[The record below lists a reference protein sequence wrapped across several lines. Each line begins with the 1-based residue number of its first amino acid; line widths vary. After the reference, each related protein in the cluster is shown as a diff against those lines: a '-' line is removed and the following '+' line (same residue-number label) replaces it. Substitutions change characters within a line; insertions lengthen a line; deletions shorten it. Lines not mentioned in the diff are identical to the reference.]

1 VLYWTSREEEIMAE
15 FDILEKGLWV
25 GYDPRERYW
34 NSRWNT
40 LDEVNSGLTLPK
52 TVSITDSTLRE
63 GEEAPFVVFT
73 IKEKLKIARM
83 LDEIGV
89 HEIDCGF
96 AAINEH
102 HFEFLQ
108 ALGEEGLRIKKS
120 VIVRVDLPNYESAI
134 ERVLQAGADVILCG
148 LYATPIKDYSLN
160 DYLAL
165 ITRAI
170 GYCKDL
176 KVFAA
181 FWGTCT
187 RWERNFVESVYK
199 TAIDAGADRIKIAG
213 GGVLTVPA
221 FRYLSKMLKTIAGPK
236 ELGIH
241 AHNHYGLATAYAL
254 AGVEAGAENVET
266 SVNGLGDG
274 AGLAPFEEVVM
285 ALTAFYGF
293 DLGINIE
300 KIMKLSRLVQRLSG
314 VSVQPYKP
322 LVGNNV
328 FVETPDTHIEAI
340 LRKRLQGKPSRSYIN
355 PEAIGQRQTILFGP
369 SALGGPAIEL
379 KATEL
384 GMRLTKRQVDEILGS
399 LKKRLATKPSISE
412 GEVEKIIQKMGKA
425 KGHKT
430 NTLRSD

>member
-1 VLYWTSREEEIMAE
+1 MAE

-25 GYDPRERYW
+25 DYDPRDRYY
-34 NSRWNT
+34 NSRWNA
-40 LDEVNSGLTLPK
+40 LDEVQSGLTLPK

-73 IKEKLKIARM
+73 IGEKLKIARM

-120 VIVRVDLPNYESAI
+120 VIVRIDLPNYESGI
-134 ERVLQAGADVILCG
+134 ERVLQAGADIILCG
-148 LYATPIKDYSLN
+148 LYATPIKDYSLK

-170 GYCKDL
+170 RYCKGL
-176 KVFAA
+176 KAFTA

-187 RWERNFVESVYK
+187 RWEKAFVESVYK

-254 AGVEAGAENVET
+254 AGVEMGAENVET

-285 ALTAFYGF
+285 ALMAFYGF

-314 VSVQPYKP
+314 VRVQPYKP
-322 LVGNNV
+322 LVGKNV

-340 LRKRLQGKPSRSYIN
+340 LRKRLQGKPSRNYIN
-355 PEAIGQRQTILFGP
+355 PETIGQRETILFGP

-384 GMRLTKRQVDEILGS
+384 GIRLTKRQVDEILGS
-399 LKKRLATKPSISE
+399 LKKRLATAFSISE
-412 GEVEKIIQKMGKA
+412 GEVEKVIQKFGKA
-425 KGHKT
+425 GG
-430 NTLRSD
+430 LLP

>member
-1 VLYWTSREEEIMAE
+1 MAE
-15 FDILEKGLWV
+15 FDILERGLWV
-25 GYDPRERYW
+25 DYDPKNRYY

-40 LDEVNSGLTLPK
+40 LDEVKSKLTLPK

-73 IKEKLKIARM
+73 TEEKLKIARM
-83 LDEIGV
+83 LEEIGV

-108 ALGEEGLRIKKS
+108 ALKKEGLRIKKS
-120 VIVRVDLPNYESAI
+120 VIVRIDLPKCESGI
-134 ERVLQAGADVILCG
+134 ERVLQAGADIILCG
-148 LYATPIKDYSLN
+148 LYATPIKDYSLE

-170 GYCKDL
+170 GYCKDRQ
-176 KVFAA
+176 VFTA

-187 RWERNFVESVYK
+187 RWEKKFVESVYK

-221 FRYLSKMLKTIAGPK
+221 FGYLSKMLKTIAGPK

-293 DLGINIE
+293 DLGINME
-300 KIMKLSRLVQRLSG
+300 KIMELSRLVQRLSG
-314 VSVQPYKP
+314 VGVQPYKP

-328 FVETPDTHIEAI
+328 FVETPDTHIEAV
-340 LRKRLQGKPSRSYIN
+340 LRKRLQGKPSRNYIN

-379 KATEL
+379 KAMEM
-384 GMRLTKRQVDEILGS
+384 GIRLTKAQVNKVLGF
-399 LKKRLATKPSISE
+399 LKKRLATKSSISE
-412 GEVEKIIQKMGKA
+412 EEVEKIVEKMGQA
-425 KGHKT
+425 KTPKT
-430 NTLRSD
+430 GPPRLH